1 MTSWMNTL
9 ASLVKTNSLK
19 IHILQQ
25 YLLYKINLLSSF
37 KTNLHPAHTQN
48 TCWFQFF
55 LLMKMLIFLKP
66 PIKKLHCH
74 CTKGLDFIG
83 LWLYLVVWYFYRQ
96 KLQCHCTKCP
106 VFLVIKMHSTFN
118 PPHVLHCNMHGLP
131 TYYKQTTC
139 SFYYKMTISYRTE
152 KVYTKKEL
160 VLLETSIPE
169 FQESFHISEIKTGI
183 SFDTCAYPQKPPLW
197 RRTPRG
203 I

>member
-1 MTSWMNTL
+1 MNTL

-37 KTNLHPAHTQN
+37 KTNLHPTHTQN

-106 VFLVIKMHSTFN
+106 VFLVMKMHSYFN
-118 PPHVLHCNMHGLP
+118 PPPSQKKAQCHC
-131 TYYKQTTC
+131 
-139 SFYYKMTISYRTE
+139 
-152 KVYTKKEL
+152 TKWPYFLGYNSLQCQQNKIAHRP
-160 VLLETSIPE
+160 V
-169 FQESFHISEIKTGI
+169 K
-183 SFDTCAYPQKPPLW
+183 KPPP
-197 RRTPRG
+197 PRK
-203 I
+203 

>member
-1 MTSWMNTL
+1 MAMPKMCTCTS
-9 ASLVKTNSLK
+9 K
-19 IHILQQ
+19 HHE
-25 YLLYKINLLSSF
+25 LLHWKCVLYCCDKWPSIVIPSHEAN
-37 KTNLHPAHTQN
+37 KDTTN
-48 TCWFQFF
+48 TC
-55 LLMKMLIFLKP
+55 LTIIF
-66 PIKKLHCH
+66 HVYH
-74 CTKGLDFIG
+74 
-83 LWLYLVVWYFYRQ
+83 
-96 KLQCHCTKCP
+96 
-106 VFLVIKMHSTFN
+106 N
-118 PPHVLHCNMHGLP
+118 VLHCNMHGLP